1 MYLIMLITLSWI
13 SIVVPMELK
22 FSDSLKNIRPSE
34 IRELLK
40 YASNKDFISF
50 GGGMPNP
57 LTFPMDD
64 IREIMND
71 VLTEYGNLAL
81 QYGNTGGLNELRTEI
96 SRLVR
101 ETEGINTT
109 ENNIIVT
116 SGSQQGL
123 YELAKIF
130 VNPGDVVITEEP
142 TYVGAISAFDANKAR
157 MHSIPLDNDGMKTE
171 VAEEEIKKLISQGN
185 KPKFIYTIP
194 TFQNP
199 TGITMSL
206 ERRKHLLEIS
216 REYQIPLVEDNPY
229 GELRYSGKRLP
240 AFSSLDK
247 DGEVIYLGTFS
258 KVMCPGLR
266 MGYTIGPEEFV
277 SRVNLLKQALDLSS
291 STFSQ
296 FVAWQYL
303 KRDIIKK
310 QIPKSI
316 DLYRRK
322 RDTMLKALEENFP
335 EGSTWSRP
343 DGGMFLW
350 ATVDSRINTSD
361 LLKDSVAEGIA
372 YVSGNAFSPAR
383 VQGSSMRLNFTFSEE
398 DQINRGIGRL
408 GSLVSRKASV
418 LEPTH

>member
-1 MYLIMLITLSWI
+1 MQFR
-13 SIVVPMELK
+13 
-22 FSDSLKNIRPSE
+22 FSDSLKNVRPSE

-40 YASNKDFISF
+40 YASAKDFISF

-64 IREIMND
+64 IREIMDD
-71 VLTEYGNLAL
+71 VLSQYGSLAL

-96 SRLVR
+96 KNLVL
-101 ETEGINTT
+101 ETENITT
-109 ENNIIVT
+109 SEPNIIVT

-123 YELAKIF
+123 YELAKVL
-130 VNPGDVVITEEP
+130 VNPGDAVITEEP
-142 TYVGAISAFDANKAR
+142 TYVGAISAFDANKAD
-157 MHSIPLDNDGMKTE
+157 MHSIPIDNEGMRTE
-171 VAEEEIKKLISQGN
+171 LAEAEIRKLISDGR

-206 ERRKHLLEIS
+206 ERRKHLIEIS
-216 REYQIPLVEDNPY
+216 TQFDIPLVEDNPY
-229 GELRYSGKRLP
+229 GELRYSGSRLP
-240 AFSSLDK
+240 MLSAMDK
-247 DGEVIYLGTFS
+247 DASVVYLGTFS

-277 SRVNLLKQALDLSS
+277 SKFNLLKQALDLSS

-296 FVAWQYL
+296 YVAWQYL
-303 KRDIIKK
+303 KRGIIKK

-316 DLYRRK
+316 DLYRKK
-322 RDTMLKALEENFP
+322 RDAMLKALDEYFP
-335 EGSTWSRP
+335 ENSTWSRP

-350 ATVDSRINTSD
+350 ATVDGRINTTD
-361 LLKDSVAEGIA
+361 MLKEAVQEGVA

-383 VQGSSMRLNFTFSEE
+383 SQANSMRLNFTFSEE
-398 DQINRGIGRL
+398 NQIYSGIEKL
-408 GSLVSRKASV
+408 GNLIQKKVGPLQSN
-418 LEPTH
+418 

>member
-1 MYLIMLITLSWI
+1 
-13 SIVVPMELK
+13 MELR

-40 YASNKDFISF
+40 YASAKNFISF

-57 LTFPMDD
+57 KTFPMDD
-64 IREIMND
+64 LKDIMDD
-71 VLTEYGNLAL
+71 VMTRYGNLAL
-81 QYGNTGGLNELRTEI
+81 QYGNTGGLADLRI
-96 SRLVR
+96 SIAKLIE
-101 ETEGINTT
+101 ETEHFKPQ
-109 ENNIIVT
+109 EQQIIIT

-130 VNPGDVVITEEP
+130 VNPGETVITEEP
-142 TYVGAISAFDANKAR
+142 TYVGAISAFDANKTE
-157 MHSIPLDNDGMKTE
+157 MHSIPIDENGMKTDL
-171 VAEEEIKKLISQGN
+171 AEEEIKKLTAAGR

-206 ERRKHLLEIS
+206 ERRKHLIEIS
-216 REYQIPLVEDNPY
+216 RKYEIPLVEDNPY
-229 GELRYSGKRLP
+229 GELRYSGEKLP
-240 AFSSLDK
+240 SLSALDK

-266 MGYTIGPEEFV
+266 MGYTVGPERFV
-277 SRVNLLKQALDLSS
+277 NRVNLLKQALDLSS

-296 FVAWQYL
+296 YVAWQYL
-303 KRDIIKK
+303 DRGIIKK
-310 QIPKSI
+310 QIPKTN

-322 RDTMLKALEENFP
+322 RDTMLKALGDYFP
-335 EGSTWSRP
+335 EGSSWSKP

-350 ATVDSRINTSD
+350 ATVDNRINTTEM
-361 LLKDSVAEGIA
+361 LKDAVEAGVA

-383 VQGSSMRLNFTFSEE
+383 AQSSSMRLNFTFSEE
-398 DQINRGIGRL
+398 EQIKEGIEKL
-408 GSLVSRKASV
+408 GNLVQQKV
-418 LEPTH
+418 GIVETQ